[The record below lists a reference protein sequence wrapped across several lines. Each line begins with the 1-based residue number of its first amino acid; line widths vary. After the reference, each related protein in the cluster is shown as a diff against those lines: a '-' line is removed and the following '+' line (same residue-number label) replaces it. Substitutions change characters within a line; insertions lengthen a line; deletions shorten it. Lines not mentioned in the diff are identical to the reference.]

1 MTYVCAILLAFL
13 SGLAAYIS
21 RGLSWLLDNFAKL
34 AEWWAKVS
42 AEMKKVY
49 LAVATLIVGGAAMA
63 LGTWV
68 LPCEGW
74 PIWTT
79 LLVTVLT
86 AALSW
91 FVAGKRHEEAKR
103 GEAEATIQRQAAQ
116 IDELTARAANL
127 EYQLKQAQRV

>member
-13 SGLAAYIS
+13 SGLASYIS
-21 RGLSWLLDNFAKL
+21 RGLSWLLDNFGRL
-34 AEWWAKVS
+34 AAWWATVG
-42 AEMKKVY
+42 AEMKKLY
-49 LAVATLIVGGAAMA
+49 LASATLLLGGGAIA
-63 LGTWV
+63 LGTWA

-74 PIWTT
+74 PVWTT

-103 GEAEATIQRQAAQ
+103 DEAEQTVQRQAAQ
-116 IDELTARAANL
+116 IDELNAKVANL
-127 EYQLKQAQRV
+127 EYRLEQAQRV